1 MAAMKTRTTQLTVA
15 PEGEP
20 IFSERAYQVT
30 IDDEAAGEF
39 VVVHALDEAGG
50 KIAIDPADWDELRGA
65 IDTLIQGCRS

>member
-1 MAAMKTRTTQLTVA
+1 MKTRTTQLTVA

-20 IFSERAYQVT
+20 IFSERAYTVS

-50 KIAIDPADWDELRGA
+50 KIAIDPADWDELRSA
-65 IDTLIQGCRS
+65 IDHMIKECRS

>member
-1 MAAMKTRTTQLTVA
+1 MKTRTTQLTVA

-20 IFSERAYQVT
+20 IFSERAYTVS

-50 KIAIDPADWDELRGA
+50 KIAIDPTDWPALREA
-65 IDTLIQGCRS
+65 IDTLIKECQA